1 MLLFW
6 HIYHPEFQ
14 WWCLFCGLCHVYQYH
29 LPNTWKIPPEKI
41 SNLSRDKENC
51 AVQPCGLCENYG
63 VKKWEQDALILN
75 VPSADPCIKPFTL
88 GLRGL
93 DQFLQHWNQ
102 LIKQWFYFKP
112 GWAWTD
118 GWLDESSHMMTLY
131 KKNDKLSKLLEKEMV
146 DRIALRNMCQF
157 SYLIPASYFDAGWVI
172 SVDFVL
178 EIRLKGDR
186 LILKHSVNETVV
198 TFMPGPLKC

>member
-112 GWAWTD
+112 GWACTD

-131 KKNDKLSKLLEKEMV
+131 KKMTSCQNSWKKKWWIELLWGICV
-146 DRIALRNMCQF
+146 N
-157 SYLIPASYFDAGWVI
+157 
-172 SVDFVL
+172 SVTLFL
-178 EIRLKGDR
+178 HH
-186 LILKHSVNETVV
+186 IL
-198 TFMPGPLKC
+198 MPVEWSLWILC